1 MDPKG
6 IEDSLEDLRES
17 IVGKG
22 VAGVKERI
30 VLVDSVEEAQL
41 VVEVRA
47 RRSTKSFGAVMPNN
61 CYVLFAV
68 GPGGGVGA
76 ARFEELPTNYRPK
89 KSGLAVWRISAPKPG
104 DPTFV
109 FESYNGYGR
118 TEFGCHGSAANAA
131 AAGIDKFIEDNHT
144 ILTAEGS

>member
-1 MDPKG
+1 
-6 IEDSLEDLRES
+6 
-17 IVGKG
+17 
-22 VAGVKERI
+22 
-30 VLVDSVEEAQL
+30 
-41 VVEVRA
+41 
-47 RRSTKSFGAVMPNN
+47 MPNN

-68 GPGGGVGA
+68 GPGGGVDA

-144 ILTAEGS
+144 ILTAEGR